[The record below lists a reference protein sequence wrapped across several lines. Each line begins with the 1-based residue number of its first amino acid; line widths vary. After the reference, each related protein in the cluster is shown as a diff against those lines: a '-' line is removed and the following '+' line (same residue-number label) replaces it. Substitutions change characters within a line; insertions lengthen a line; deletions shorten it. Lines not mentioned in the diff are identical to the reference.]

1 MVMRGSKAQVLPA
14 SKPVRDNWTH
24 FVSPKLEPR
33 IRPEKGGYGVFA
45 LETIQPGELV
55 VMWGGVVLPG
65 EKLKDLT
72 AVARR
77 HSIQV
82 EDNLFL
88 APVEVPEPGDYINHS
103 CDPNA
108 GLLGQAGLVAMRL
121 VMPGE
126 EVCYDYAMSD
136 GCPYDEFECSCRN
149 DECRGRITGNDWML
163 ASLQERYAG
172 FFSPY
177 LQRRINAMK
186 AREESARRNGQQ
198 RPDKPKRYFEVQT

>member
-1 MVMRGSKAQVLPA
+1 MALRGAGSKAQVLPA
-14 SKPVRDNWTH
+14 SKPVRHNWTH
-24 FVSPKLEPR
+24 FVSPKLEAR
-33 IRPEKGGYGVFA
+33 VRPEKGGYGLFA
-45 LETIQPGELV
+45 LETVQPGELL

-65 EKLKDLT
+65 EKLGELT
-72 AVARR
+72 PIARR

-88 APVEVPEPGDYINHS
+88 APVEVPEPGDYVNHC

-108 GLLGQAGLVAMRL
+108 GLLGATGLVAMRM

-136 GCPYDEFECSCRN
+136 GCQYDEFECSCHAI
-149 DECRGRITGNDWML
+149 ECRGRVSGNDWTVP
-163 ASLQERYAG
+163 ALQERYSG
-172 FFSPY
+172 YFSPY

-186 AREESARRNGQQ
+186 ARTAHHRAGASFSRSLN
-198 RPDKPKRYFEVQT
+198 V